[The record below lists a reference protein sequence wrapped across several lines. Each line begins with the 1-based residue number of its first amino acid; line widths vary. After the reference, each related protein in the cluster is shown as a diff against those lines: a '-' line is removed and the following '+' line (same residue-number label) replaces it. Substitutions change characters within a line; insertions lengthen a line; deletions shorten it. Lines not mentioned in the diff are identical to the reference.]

1 MERSAYLR
9 LLADDERS
17 GTYAGKDLN
26 FRFADIHPELA
37 KPNSASAPTCPS
49 RNSNLSVCPLAYRG
63 QRVYVVL
70 GYRGHKHMSKPSD
83 LVQGTLDMLLLK
95 ILALE
100 PMNGFAVSQRLK
112 QVSGDVLQMSDGSL
126 YPALH
131 KLEQEGWVT
140 AEWKT
145 SINGRRAKYY
155 SLTRLGRR
163 QLEKETDNW
172 GRLSSAISRVVKLKE
187 A

>member
-1 MERSAYLR
+1 
-9 LLADDERS
+9 
-17 GTYAGKDLN
+17 
-26 FRFADIHPELA
+26 
-37 KPNSASAPTCPS
+37 
-49 RNSNLSVCPLAYRG
+49 
-63 QRVYVVL
+63 
-70 GYRGHKHMSKPSD
+70 MSKPSD

-112 QVSGDVLQMSDGSL
+112 QVSGDVLQVSDGSL

-131 KLEQEGWVT
+131 IKLEQEGWIT

-145 SINGRRAKYY
+145 SDDGRWAKYR
-155 SLTRLGRR
+155 SNGWGGDSPK
-163 QLEKETDNW
+163 KEAGNW
-172 GRLSSAISRVVKLKE
+172 GRLSRAISRVIKLKE

>member
-1 MERSAYLR
+1 MTSY
-9 LLADDERS
+9 
-17 GTYAGKDLN
+17 
-26 FRFADIHPELA
+26 PELMQEGISISGL
-37 KPNSASAPTCPS
+37 PISTQSLPS
-49 RNSNLSVCPLAYRG
+49 RTVLPHPHALHEIPISPFALLLTEGSACMLYSVTEDI
-63 QRVYVVL
+63 
-70 GYRGHKHMSKPSD
+70 KHMSKPSD

-131 KLEQEGWVT
+131 KLEQEGWIT

-163 QLEKETDNW
+163 QLDKETDNW